1 MSRSTSGAQPTR
13 ILITNVHSVR
23 NAGDHVLLQV
33 ALEQLYARFPGA
45 QITLAMNDPASY
57 PPERPERVVGS
68 FTQWVKPSG
77 SGGRGWRI
85 GWIVLAPLWLAWI
98 AVVAAGQRFWG
109 KAFGLPRP
117 GAQRDLLRAY
127 AEADV
132 VVSCAGNFLYSSGLL
147 RLPLLLH
154 LLALVYGAWMGK
166 PVYMLPQTLGPFRA
180 GWEVW
185 LLKWALRQVQVVMVR
200 DQLSMQLLQRG
211 GSAHP
216 NVIVANVIV
225 APDIAFLYR
234 GHEPSFVNALR
245 QRPILA
251 DPQNRPPLLGVT
263 LINWQAQHDLFA
275 GQAAYELGVAAAI
288 RHFVTRYN
296 GVAVLFAQVLG
307 PNLADDDRVPA
318 RRVAALLADLGER
331 VIQIDEELSPAQLK
345 AGYGAVDIFLGSR
358 LHANIFALCEGR
370 PVLAIAYQ
378 YKTHGI
384 MQMLG
389 LGEWVIDIEEV
400 TGERI
405 CPMLDA
411 LWTARVDV
419 AEAVRAGVDAVQADA
434 RRAVEHIQ
442 RDARDGRHG

>member
-1 MSRSTSGAQPTR
+1 MSRSTHKAEPPH

-57 PPERPERVVGS
+57 PAERPERVVGS

-98 AVVAAGQRFWG
+98 AAVAASQRWWR
-109 KAFGLPRP
+109 KPFGLPRP
-117 GAQRDLLRAY
+117 GAERDLLLAY
-127 AEADV
+127 TEADV
-132 VVSCAGNFLYSSGLL
+132 VVSCAGNFLYSSGQL

-166 PVYMLPQTLGPFRA
+166 PVYMLPQTLGPFRS

-185 LLKWALRQVQVVMVR
+185 LLKQALRQVQVVMVR
-200 DQLSMQLLQRG
+200 DQLSMQLLQRSG
-211 GSAHP
+211 PAHP
-216 NVIVANVIV
+216 NVIV

-234 GHEPSFVNALR
+234 GHEPSFVDRLR
-245 QRPILA
+245 QRALLA
-251 DPQNRPPLLGVT
+251 NPQNRPPVLGVT

-288 RHFVTRYN
+288 RDFVTRYG

-307 PNLADDDRVPA
+307 PNPADDDRVPA

-331 VIQIDEELSPAQLK
+331 VMQIDEELSPAQLK

-434 RRAVEHIQ
+434 RHAVEHIQ
-442 RDARDGRHG
+442 RDVRDGRHG